1 MRDEPVGKQ
10 GPRLNSPAKAARGA
24 KANLSRPSNPLA
36 RAQQRRRR
44 ASRSGAHAALAE
56 KERALELT
64 LESMLHGIISV
75 DRNGVINIHNTR
87 VLELL
92 DLPAALF
99 EGGARFEDILRFQ
112 MERGDFSAP
121 AVLAQGAD
129 PSLGNGTGPGA
140 REGQHVRRTRSGGY
154 MEVRTMPTADGGF
167 VRTYVDVT
175 PYVRTQQ
182 ALRNSEREM
191 RAMLDGFPG
200 LMVVCDDE
208 LNYLYVNDRAAAW
221 IGHPR
226 AELIGRSARPH
237 LSAQRAADILDFMH
251 QATTGAQLTVESAY
265 DPGPDVPTRWLQVT
279 QVMGADARPGKRKC
293 YAFALDITAR
303 KEAEEALIAAK
314 EQAERASRAKSDF
327 LRNIS
332 HELRTPMNAIA
343 GFGELLLSD
352 RDSPLSDK
360 QRLQIGE
367 IRHGAR
373 HLLALINELLDLS
386 IAEQGQLKITLAP
399 VPMRGVIDECV
410 ALLRPLADTAG
421 IRLVALDAGAPE
433 VHGLGDRTRL
443 TQVLLNLISNA
454 IKYNARDGSVRIRC
468 ALVAGEVE
476 VEVVDDGPGL
486 SAAQRA
492 RLFEAFERLDAGK
505 TTIEG
510 AGLGLAL
517 SRVLMRAMGG
527 AIAVDSAVGRGS
539 TFRISLP
546 AADRPPSSRHG
557 IGAAGSAPTTPAA
570 AQRPRKVLYIEDN
583 PVNILL
589 MEAMLARLP
598 TANAVTMVCA
608 ELPEVGLRMA
618 VDEAP
623 DLILLDIQLPG
634 IDGFEVLRRLRLDPA
649 CRHLPVI
656 AVSANTLA
664 GDTMIARAAGFDGCL
679 GKPFEMHEL
688 HSAVMGALARR
699 VAPEPDRAAS

>member
-10 GPRLNSPAKAARGA
+10 GSGLNSPAKAARRA
-24 KANLSRPSNPLA
+24 KANPSRPSHPLA
-36 RAQQRRRR
+36 RAQQRRRG
-44 ASRSGAHAALAE
+44 ASRTGAHAALAE

-64 LESMLHGIISV
+64 LESMLHGIVSV
-75 DRNGVINIHNTR
+75 DRNGVINIYNTR

-99 EGGARFEDILRFQ
+99 EGGAHFEDILRFQ
-112 MERGDFSAP
+112 VERGDFNAST
-121 AVLAQGAD
+121 VLAQGAD
-129 PSLGNGTGPGA
+129 PSLGHGTGSGA
-140 REGQHVRRTRSGGY
+140 REGQYVRRTRSGGY

-191 RAMLDGFPG
+191 RTMLDGFPG

-208 LNYLYVNDRAAAW
+208 LNYVYVNDRAAAW

-237 LSAQRAADILDFMH
+237 LSVQRAADILDFMH

-265 DPGPDVPTRWLQVT
+265 DTRWLQVT

-468 ALVAGEVE
+468 ALRAGEVE

-486 SAAQRA
+486 SESQRA

-546 AADRPPSSRHG
+546 AADRPPSSRPG
-557 IGAAGSAPTTPAA
+557 IGAAGSAPATPAA
-570 AQRPRKVLYIEDN
+570 AQRRRKVLYIEDN

-598 TANAVTMVCA
+598 AANAVTMVCA

-634 IDGFEVLRRLRLDPA
+634 IDGFEVLRRLRLNPA

-664 GDTMIARAAGFDGCL
+664 GDAMIARAAGFDGCL

-688 HSAVMGALARR
+688 HGAVMGALARR